1 MNFENPRY
9 ATSHMTQIWDNN
21 NLGTFSTPY
30 YDPVWE
36 TLEQLTRDENT
47 LNCMMLGNNST
58 TKVNCAILLKD
69 KKFSPY
75 DSYDHNNSEMGS
87 FAGNAEVRMSK
98 QAGGRGSAFKSINSS
113 GSATTTRISLPLWPK
128 YFLKEIY
135 NPDFLYKNNPLR
147 IGDGIP
153 IVNNTAAKGKIK
165 VTMKYVVGND
175 DLSVSTTPSQNI
187 YISFKKTNFND
198 TADNYYENEVGRSLK
213 DFLWEPNTSD
223 TTYKVEIPIDAE
235 SDMWL
240 RIGPKERN
248 ASGLYA
254 QISNLNVEFINEY

>member
-1 MNFENPRY
+1 MADPK
-9 ATSHMTQIWDNN
+9 AGVAHLSKIWINN
-21 NLGTFSTPY
+21 NLGNFSTPY
-30 YDPVWE
+30 YDPIWE
-36 TLEQLTRDENT
+36 SAAQLARDEET
-47 LNCMMLGNNST
+47 MKCLMLGNNSST
-58 TKVNCAILLKD
+58 RVNCAILLKN
-69 KKFSPY
+69 KKFSPWA
-75 DSYDHNNSEMGS
+75 SYDFTNSEMGS
-87 FAGNAEVRMSK
+87 FKGTANVRLSK
-98 QAGGRGSAFKSINSS
+98 QGDGRGADFSSINSA
-113 GSATTTRISLPLWPK
+113 GSSTLATISLPLWPK
-128 YFLKEIY
+128 YYLKEIY
-135 NPDFLYKNNPLR
+135 NPDFIYKKNPLR

-153 IVNNTAAKGKIK
+153 IVNNTASKGKIK

-198 TADNYYENEVGRSLK
+198 TADNYYENEEGRNLK

-254 QISNLNVEFINEY
+254 QISNLDVEFINEY